1 MCPALAGEF
10 VITEPPGKTEISL
23 FTQRESGHSNYSET
37 DSLAMI
43 LAKIK
48 EWDYPVR
55 ETARG
60 LCAPVLPGKVE
71 VSTRSF
77 LSGHHQRWLS
87 CETEEVQAFGSLHFH
102 SFSQH
107 PGRCPCSLVHF
118 FLRLW
123 DFNSL
128 TRDRTLAPAVK
139 APSPNH
145 WTTRESLLFFFQKGF
160 QLGINFRLCIPWVHL
175 SFFFPQKIKMG
186 INL

>member
-1 MCPALAGEF
+1 MA
-10 VITEPPGKTEISL
+10 
-23 FTQRESGHSNYSET
+23 TQTTVRQTLWLWYWQRSKSGNS
-37 DSLAMI
+37 
-43 LAKIK
+43 
-48 EWDYPVR
+48 PVR
-55 ETARG
+55 EAARG
-60 LCAPVLPGKVE
+60 LCAVLPGKVE

-107 PGRCPCSLVHF
+107 LGRCPCSLVHF

-139 APSPNH
+139 APSPNY
-145 WTTRESLLFFFQKGF
+145 WTTRESLLFFFPEGF
-160 QLGINFRLCIPWVHL
+160 PTWYNFRLCIPWVHL
-175 SFFFPQKIKMG
+175 SSFFFPQKIKMG
-186 INL
+186 INLWFSNLPS